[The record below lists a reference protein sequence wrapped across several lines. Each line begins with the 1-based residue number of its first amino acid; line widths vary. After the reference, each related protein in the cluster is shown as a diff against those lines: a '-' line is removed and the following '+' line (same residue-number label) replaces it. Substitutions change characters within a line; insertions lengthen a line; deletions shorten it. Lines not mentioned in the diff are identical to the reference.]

1 MSSVS
6 TEGLVLRTYKL
17 GEADRVVV
25 ILTPDHGKLR
35 AVAKGVRKT
44 GSRSGVR
51 LEALT
56 QAKIQFWRGRGELW
70 TVSQAQAVN
79 HFRHVRADLD
89 RLNAALSMLEAVDQ
103 LAEDH
108 HADPQLLTMLLGAL
122 GTLDQPAAPWRLV
135 APSFFLKLLAH
146 DGAALYLDGCV
157 SCGAEEGLE
166 AIDFTEGGLLCH
178 DCRQGRPVSPAA
190 IALLRAILGGQLRGV
205 LDDPDPAGGAEVAQV
220 AVEAMEHHL
229 DRRLR
234 AVRSAAPSL
243 GA

>member
-25 ILTPDHGKLR
+25 VLTAEHGKVR

-51 LEALT
+51 LEVLT
-56 QAKIQFWRGRGELW
+56 QAKLQLWRGRGELW
-70 TVSQAQAVN
+70 TVSQAQAVS
-79 HFRHVRADLD
+79 HFRHVRGDLD
-89 RLNAALSMLEAVDQ
+89 RLNAALAMVEAVDQ

-108 HADPQLLTMLLGAL
+108 HADPELMRMLLGAL
-122 GTLDQPAAPWRLV
+122 NALDQPEAPWGLV
-135 APSFFLKLLAH
+135 APAFMLKLLVH
-146 DGAALYLDGCV
+146 DGAAPYLEACV
-157 SCGAEEGLE
+157 SCGTDGPLE
-166 AIDFTEGGLLCH
+166 AVDFTEGGLLCH
-178 DCRQGRPVSPAA
+178 DCRQGRPVSSEA
-190 IALLRAILGGQLRGV
+190 IATMRAILGGQLRGV
-205 LDDPDPAGGAEVAQV
+205 LDDPDPPGGAEVAQL

-234 AVRSAAPSL
+234 SVRSATPTV
-243 GA
+243 GG